1 MLHTLPKDIL
11 VKLIETVQKD
21 YCTYL
26 VAHYEGCGQVS
37 IDTFDNEESLK
48 EYLLDHLCMNN
59 KPRFRT
65 PEQKHKFIDE
75 NLHRYTLKQLI
86 NELSSLTNDL
96 KVIKGKLLL

>member
-37 IDTFDNEESLK
+37 FDTFDNEEALK

-59 KPRFRT
+59 KPPFQT

-75 NLHRYTLKQLI
+75 NLHRYTLEQLI

-96 KVIKGKLLL
+96 KIIKGKLLL